1 MFYVKFLKYKK
12 YILLFFTILQGA
24 LSSKAQWIDWGSPVT
39 RFWSTHNVIALDTN
53 GIVYYACTENQP
65 SSVPKPILKK
75 FDGTSWVSIMFE
87 YDTLNQIEFEEAL
100 IDSNN
105 QLNIFYR
112 NDRQI
117 LDINNNYLYTVKQ
130 YGCKVLKSNGWHDL
144 TGTWLDADTNQF
156 TLHACLDRNNN
167 VYGVITTQN
176 NLIIKRWNGLSWTK
190 YSNNGLPPYRYKLRI
205 AYSEGNT
212 YLALLNTAT
221 FSTEVYVYNQNEWIQ
236 IGSFNSGNAEVK
248 LLNTPNNKLYLTY
261 KNKCVQLNK
270 TTLQWQ
276 DIGPSMEN
284 IFGDEYDFR
293 CDEKSNLFVC
303 TSALASQEAKCFYFD
318 GIVWVNIDNRVSE
331 NIAGETRLAVYDNQL
346 YVGYND
352 FILSKA
358 IVRKHDLN
366 LGTAVLKSSDVF
378 AYYSNQSLWI
388 RNNKMEVLNLE
399 ILTIEGIRVFTKQ
412 ISNDLNA
419 IKLENLTNGIYLARI
434 KDIQNSDPLSF
445 KFVKTN

>member
-1 MFYVKFLKYKK
+1 
-12 YILLFFTILQGA
+12 
-24 LSSKAQWIDWGSPVT
+24 
-39 RFWSTHNVIALDTN
+39 
-53 GIVYYACTENQP
+53 
-65 SSVPKPILKK
+65 
-75 FDGTSWVSIMFE
+75 
-87 YDTLNQIEFEEAL
+87 
-100 IDSNN
+100 
-105 QLNIFYR
+105 
-112 NDRQI
+112 
-117 LDINNNYLYTVKQ
+117 
-130 YGCKVLKSNGWHDL
+130 
-144 TGTWLDADTNQF
+144 
-156 TLHACLDRNNN
+156 
-167 VYGVITTQN
+167 
-176 NLIIKRWNGLSWTK
+176 
-190 YSNNGLPPYRYKLRI
+190 
-205 AYSEGNT
+205 
-212 YLALLNTAT
+212 
-221 FSTEVYVYNQNEWIQ
+221 
-236 IGSFNSGNAEVK
+236 
-248 LLNTPNNKLYLTY
+248 
-261 KNKCVQLNK
+261 
-270 TTLQWQ
+270 
-276 DIGPSMEN
+276 MEN

-318 GIVWVNIDNRVSE
+318 GIDWVNIDNRVSE

-366 LGTAVLKSSDVF
+366 LGTPVLKSSDVF

-434 KDIQNSDPLSF
+434 KDIHNSDPLSF